1 MIVEF
6 LSDETTIN
14 GVVYKKGDTVSVS
27 SSIAQRLLESKE
39 AQEFVEPKKTKT
51 HAKQPTENE

>member
-39 AQEFVEPKKTKT
+39 AQEFVESKKTKT